1 MIMNIILNKGDKV
14 KIIDS
19 IGVKYIGDIIK
30 KINEGL
36 YQIEFF
42 NSDYEAYVR
51 EVVENKQIESVY
63 VYDNKKKIEIEYK
76 IQDNQDYGYFIYI
89 D

>member
-1 MIMNIILNKGDKV
+1 MNIILNKGDKV

-19 IGVKYIGDIIK
+19 IGVKYIGNIIK

>member
-1 MIMNIILNKGDKV
+1 MNIILDKGDKV
-14 KIIDS
+14 KIINN
-19 IGVKYIGDIIK
+19 IGVKYKGDIIK
-30 KINEGL
+30 KINERL

-42 NSDYEAYVR
+42 DSDYETYVR

>member
-1 MIMNIILNKGDKV
+1 MNIILNKGDKV

>member
-1 MIMNIILNKGDKV
+1 MNIILNKGDKV

-19 IGVKYIGDIIK
+19 IGVKYIGNIVK

>member
-1 MIMNIILNKGDKV
+1 MNIILDKGDKV
-14 KIIDS
+14 KIINN